1 MSTITNI
8 CRSER
13 QQQQRQLAAD
23 DLPATWDTMGAYK
36 KELYKFVFDFIGSD
50 ASSTGKSAKSL
61 YFHTQNFDTMRSF
74 HPTIFQSQIRC
85 KNCNSGQDC
94 R

>member
-36 KELYKFVFDFIGSD
+36 KELYKFVFDFIGND
-50 ASSTGKSAKSL
+50 ASATGKGVKIL
-61 YFHTQNFDTMRSF
+61 YFYTENFGTMRSF
-74 HPTIFQSQIRC
+74 YDR
-85 KNCNSGQDC
+85 NSIQLFSTSDKM
-94 R
+94 